1 MLDNIEINCHSSIKI
16 NKEKIIY
23 VDPFKIKDEKHDAD
37 IILITHSHFDHYSEE
52 DIEKVIKPD
61 TIIVVPKTM
70 EISKTNVLFVEP
82 NNTYD
87 VLGIKI
93 ETIPAYNIKKNFHPK
108 QNGWVGYILN
118 LENTRYYIAGDTDI
132 TEENK
137 QIKCDVAFIP
147 IGGTYTTNYKE
158 GAELTNIIKPKIVV
172 PIHYGSI
179 VGAKK
184 DAEKFAKLLDSNIQC
199 NILIK

>member
-52 DIEKVIKPD
+52 DIEKVIKPN

-82 NNTYD
+82 NNTYN

-93 ETIPAYNIKKNFHPK
+93 ETIPAYNINKNFHPK
-108 QNGWVGYILN
+108 QNNWVRI
-118 LENTRYYIAGDTDI
+118 YY
-132 TEENK
+132 
-137 QIKCDVAFIP
+137 
-147 IGGTYTTNYKE
+147 
-158 GAELTNIIKPKIVV
+158 
-172 PIHYGSI
+172 
-179 VGAKK
+179 
-184 DAEKFAKLLDSNIQC
+184 KFK
-199 NILIK
+199 